1 MQGSERDLLP
11 EQRTGRKAQYDDPDV
26 CKYYLCGLDVNMFKN
41 TRSNDDLQRHISPE
55 DFAKIQS
62 DDLRADFNA
71 LSSPERAKS
80 GYEMQTKRLLDVL
93 IRECDSRIA
102 RQNARCEEMNANA
115 AELKPEQKQIID
127 KYNSQISEYAAKAEK
142 LGEDGE
148 VDAAQQ
154 ALAESDRLKVLRD
167 EAETRFG
174 NVKQMFACAVSGV
187 LMSSVDNEERKIE
200 HETGKQYVGWKLLRE
215 LRDEL
220 SEKIAGYAQAGHLT
234 APHAAPRPDGTFER
248 GAPMGGWGRGGGGGR
263 SNRHSDGRGH
273 RDSRPPFSGRDHGR
287 DHRDRDRDRDKDR
300 DRRRDGSRGRRD
312 RSRDDG
318 RDRDGRDRSRD
329 RHRDRDRDRDRDRTG
344 TAIGIETETAIR
356 IGIAIGTGSGDA
368 IAVGAG
374 AGAGAG
380 AATGRRT
387 GAGAGAA
394 TGRRTGAGPRIPETR
409 GGTERLKY
417 DPRSPPR

>member
-220 SEKIAGYAQAGHLT
+220 SEKISGYAQAGHLT
-234 APHAAPRPDGTFER
+234 APHGAPRPDGTFER

-287 DHRDRDRDRDKDR
+287 DHGKDHRDRDRDKDRDR

-312 RSRDDG
+312 KSRDDG

-329 RHRDRDRDRDRDRTG
+329 RHRDRDRDRDRDR
-344 TAIGIETETAIR
+344 AR
-356 IGIAIGTGSGDA
+356 DRDRDRK
-368 IAVGAG
+368 
-374 AGAGAG
+374 
-380 AATGRRT
+380 RRRDRSRSRSRSRDRKKDRD
-387 GAGAGAA
+387 
-394 TGRRTGAGPRIPETR
+394 RRRSP
-409 GGTERLKY
+409 
-417 DPRSPPR
+417 DPRDSRRY

>member
-11 EQRTGRKAQYDDPDV
+11 EQRTGSKAQYDDPDV

-220 SEKIAGYAQAGHLT
+220 SEKIAGYAQAGHLP
-234 APHAAPRPDGTFER
+234 APHAAPRPDGTF
-248 GAPMGGWGRGGGGGR
+248 
-263 SNRHSDGRGH
+263 
-273 RDSRPPFSGRDHGR
+273 
-287 DHRDRDRDRDKDR
+287 
-300 DRRRDGSRGRRD
+300 
-312 RSRDDG
+312 
-318 RDRDGRDRSRD
+318 
-329 RHRDRDRDRDRDRTG
+329 
-344 TAIGIETETAIR
+344 
-356 IGIAIGTGSGDA
+356 
-368 IAVGAG
+368 
-374 AGAGAG
+374 
-380 AATGRRT
+380 
-387 GAGAGAA
+387 
-394 TGRRTGAGPRIPETR
+394 
-409 GGTERLKY
+409 
-417 DPRSPPR
+417 

>member
-71 LSSPERAKS
+71 LSPPERAKS

-287 DHRDRDRDRDKDR
+287 DHRDRDRVRDKDR

-312 RSRDDG
+312 KSRDDG

-329 RHRDRDRDRDRDRTG
+329 RHRDRDRDRDRDR
-344 TAIGIETETAIR
+344 AR
-356 IGIAIGTGSGDA
+356 DRDRDPDRDRDKDRDRDRDRK
-368 IAVGAG
+368 
-374 AGAGAG
+374 
-380 AATGRRT
+380 RRRDRSRSRSRSRSRDRKKDRSRSRSRDRKKD
-387 GAGAGAA
+387 
-394 TGRRTGAGPRIPETR
+394 RRRSP
-409 GGTERLKY
+409 
-417 DPRSPPR
+417 DPRDSRRY